1 MFHILLAILS
11 QKPVTEGWLNG
22 ISGLSFETAGA
33 ALHCGREAKM
43 VSGLLSRYQERIQ
56 YYSKASQNNR
66 RAYKTAR
73 YLTVVLGALVTLLAS
88 LSSAY
93 FVRGTWLETGFD
105 ILTPL
110 LAAGLAILGGFSQNF
125 QWGAAWSDMRIA
137 AERLETERDRI
148 SVTPPGE
155 IDAIREMALL
165 NEMVLEET
173 RGFFQRFIGK
183 ESWPPMNTDKR
194 R

>member
-1 MFHILLAILS
+1 MGTRLLD
-11 QKPVTEGWLNG
+11 
-22 ISGLSFETAGA
+22 
-33 ALHCGREAKM
+33 
-43 VSGLLSRYQERIQ
+43 RYQERIQ
-56 YYSKASQNNR
+56 YYSKASQNNK

-93 FVRGTWLETGFD
+93 FVRGTWLETGFA

-110 LAAGLAILGGFSQNF
+110 LAAGLAIVGGFSQNF

-148 SVTPPGE
+148 SVTPPDQ
-155 IDAIREMALL
+155 IDAVRELALL
-165 NEMVLEET
+165 DAMVLDET
-173 RGFFQRFIGK
+173 RGFFRLVGQIDNPRLSGGALWARP
-183 ESWPPMNTDKR
+183 SSSSR
-194 R
+194 V

>member
-1 MFHILLAILS
+1 MGTRLLD
-11 QKPVTEGWLNG
+11 
-22 ISGLSFETAGA
+22 
-33 ALHCGREAKM
+33 
-43 VSGLLSRYQERIQ
+43 RYQERIQ
-56 YYSKASQNNR
+56 YYSKASQNNK

-93 FVRGTWLETGFD
+93 FVRGTWLETGFA

-110 LAAGLAILGGFSQNF
+110 LAAGLAIVGGFSQNF

-148 SVTPPGE
+148 SVTPPDQ
-155 IDAIREMALL
+155 IDAVRELALL
-165 NEMVLEET
+165 DAMVLDET
-173 RGFFQRFIGK
+173 RGFFQRLVGRIDNPRPIANRP
-183 ESWPPMNTDKR
+183 SSTSQV
-194 R
+194 